1 MLGRFLRSDYWW
13 IVYTA
18 IGVFVVLLGTLLVSQ
33 PRESGLDRRRSLIQ
47 AIILSLPLFYL
58 PLAVSSEL
66 SIEAAEKRSLFTPRI
81 VVKRSESPKPMVNE
95 SELSMDAAEKKDSPT
110 NPNVAPNSSEQP
122 KPTQSR
128 PNPKAQLS
136 KPGSATTAIKSNEPN
151 LWNLISDPKA
161 FEGSNATVIG
171 RVYKGKR
178 LSSDSFFCYRLLMVC
193 CAADA
198 SPAGVIVKWPDTSKL
213 KKGAWVKVHG
223 KVGFTMF
230 EGEKWATIIATK
242 VDRISPPKNKFLIP
256 G

>member
-18 IGVFVVLLGTLLVSQ
+18 IGVFVVLLGSLLVSQ
-33 PRESGLDRRRSLIQ
+33 PRELGLDRRRSLIQ

-81 VVKRSESPKPMVNE
+81 VVKRSESPKPMVNG
-95 SELSMDAAEKKDSPT
+95 SELNLDAAEKENSPQIAS
-110 NPNVAPNSSEQP
+110 VAVNDGESP
-122 KPTQSR
+122 KPTHDRLASKASPGNSR
-128 PNPKAQLS
+128 
-136 KPGSATTAIKSNEPN
+136 SATTSVKSHEPN

-171 RVYKGKR
+171 TVYKGKR
-178 LSSDSFFCYRLLMVC
+178 LSADSFFCYRLLMVC

-223 KVGFTMF
+223 RVCFTMF
-230 EGEKWATIIATK
+230 EGEKWASIVATK